1 MASVLASFVRSERKV
16 LRLNLPSDTV
26 NQSKDDGVLVQYC
39 EEKENYRFHRDL
51 FPITYK
57 RIFLLIFI
65 FLLTRKVF
73 VSIKREKM
81 NIEESLSN
89 VEKLMDLKKYD
100 DAERLCSDIISF
112 QKDRSV
118 SFSWLAEA
126 FNILGLIMYK
136 KVEFIKAQSLYKKSF
151 ETDPSFAPAYY
162 NHGVINYRLGMFE
175 FAVKDFQ
182 KAVELDPDNLEFS
195 AGLESSKIA
204 LDGLK

>member
-1 MASVLASFVRSERKV
+1 VKIVVFFKKV
-16 LRLNLPSDTV
+16 YLR
-26 NQSKDDGVLVQYC
+26 
-39 EEKENYRFHRDL
+39 R
-51 FPITYK
+51 
-57 RIFLLIFI
+57 
-65 FLLTRKVF
+65 
-73 VSIKREKM
+73 KM

-100 DAERLCSDIISF
+100 DAENLCSDLIITF

-118 SFSWLAEA
+118 SISWLAEA

-136 KVEFIKAQSLYKKSF
+136 KVEFIKAQSLYKKSL
-151 ETDPSFAPAYY
+151 EMDPSFAPAYY

-195 AGLESSKIA
+195 AGLEASKIA
-204 LDGLK
+204 LDGFK

>member
-1 MASVLASFVRSERKV
+1 MRYLYLRKIK
-16 LRLNLPSDTV
+16 
-26 NQSKDDGVLVQYC
+26 QG
-39 EEKENYRFHRDL
+39 
-51 FPITYK
+51 I
-57 RIFLLIFI
+57 
-65 FLLTRKVF
+65 F
-73 VSIKREKM
+73 VSIKRGKM

-118 SFSWLAEA
+118 SISWLAEA

-151 ETDPSFAPAYY
+151 EMDPSFAPAYY

-195 AGLESSKIA
+195 AGLEASKIA
-204 LDGLK
+204 LGGLK